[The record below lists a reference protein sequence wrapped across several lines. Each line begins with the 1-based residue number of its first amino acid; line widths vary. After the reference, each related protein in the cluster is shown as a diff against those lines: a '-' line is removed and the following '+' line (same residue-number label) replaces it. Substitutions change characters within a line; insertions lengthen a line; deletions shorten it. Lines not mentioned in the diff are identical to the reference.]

1 MLQLPPV
8 SGDLHKRGELR
19 ALLELGLPAAA
30 TQLATMLLGVVD
42 TMMVGRVSTHAL
54 DAVALG
60 HLWIYGTMIFG
71 MGLIWGMDP
80 IMSQAHG
87 AGDGRTVGRTL
98 HSGFVLVALLV
109 PPLWWAWAQTEAVM
123 LAFGQSPELAAAAD
137 VYVGTQ
143 LYSMVPFLLYLTLR
157 QYLQAR
163 GIVMPA
169 LWVMVVANVFNVA
182 ANWALI
188 FGHLGF
194 EAQGL
199 VGAAQA
205 TAATRTFT
213 LVALVAWILI
223 ARLHEGAWE
232 RPTLQSMSPSGV
244 WTIIK
249 LGLPIGLQYMLEGWA
264 FQLSTLMAGRLGD
277 AELAAHTIALNLA
290 SLTFMIPMGLSLGV
304 ATRVGNLVGAG
315 QPDRAQYA
323 ARLSLVM
330 GAGIMIA
337 SAILL
342 VLGRDA
348 LPYLYTEDIA
358 VVALA
363 ATIFPI
369 AGAFQVFDGVQVV
382 GGAIL
387 RGVGSTRPA
396 AVFNLVAYYA
406 LGLPLGMA
414 LTFGLGWGLRGLWT
428 GLAVGLAIVAGILL
442 WWIFTRV
449 RYLPLGKS
457 PPQP

>member
-1 MLQLPPV
+1 M
-8 SGDLHKRGELR
+8 SRDDDKRGELR
-19 ALLELGLPAAA
+19 ALLKLGLPAAG
-30 TQLATMLLGVVD
+30 TQLAAMLLGVVD

-80 IMSQAHG
+80 LMSQAHG
-87 AGDGRTVGRTL
+87 AGDGGKVGRTL
-98 HSGFVLVALLV
+98 HSGFLLV
-109 PPLWWAWAQTEAVM
+109 LLLIPPLWWAWAQTEAVM
-123 LAFGQSPELAAAAD
+123 LAFGQTPELAAAAD
-137 VYVGTQ
+137 VYVTTQ

-199 VGAAQA
+199 VGAARA

-223 ARLHEGAWE
+223 ASLHEGAWE
-232 RPTLQSMSPSGV
+232 RPTLESMSPSGV

-264 FQLSTLMAGRLGD
+264 FQVSTLLAGRLGEP
-277 AELAAHTIALNLA
+277 ELAAHTIALNLA
-290 SLTFMIPMGLSLGV
+290 SLTFMLPMGLSLGV

-315 QPDRAQYA
+315 QPGRAQYA
-323 ARLSLVM
+323 ARLSLMM
-330 GAGIMIA
+330 GAGVMAA
-337 SAILL
+337 SAMML
-342 VLGRDA
+342 VLGRGA
-348 LPYLYTEDIA
+348 LPYLYTEDVA

-363 ATIFPI
+363 ASIFPI
-369 AGAFQVFDGVQVV
+369 AGAFQVFDGIQVV

-442 WWIFTRV
+442 WWIFSRV
-449 RYLPLGKS
+449 RYVPLSK
-457 PPQP
+457 PNTQP

>member
-1 MLQLPPV
+1 M
-8 SGDLHKRGELR
+8 SGDLHKRGEVR
-19 ALLELGLPAAA
+19 ALLALGLPAAG
-30 TQLATMLLGVVD
+30 TQFATMMLGVVD

-87 AGDGRTVGRTL
+87 AGDRRKLERTL
-98 HSGFVLVALLV
+98 HSGFLLVALLI
-109 PPLWWAWAQTEAVM
+109 PPLWWAWTQTGAVM
-123 LAFGQSPELAAAAD
+123 LAFGQPPELAAAAD
-137 VYVGTQ
+137 VYVTTQ
-143 LYSMVPFLLYLTLR
+143 RYSMIPFLLFLTLR

-169 LWVMVVANVFNVA
+169 LWVMVLANVFNVA

-188 FGHLGF
+188 FGNLGF

-205 TAATRTFT
+205 SAATRAFT
-213 LVALVAWILI
+213 LFGLVAWILI

-232 RPTLQSMSPSGV
+232 RPTAESLSLSGV
-244 WTIIK
+244 WRIVK
-249 LGLPIGLQYMLEGWA
+249 LGLPVGLQYLLEGWA
-264 FQLSTLMAGRLGD
+264 FQVSTLLAGRLGE

-304 ATRVGNLVGAG
+304 ATRIGNLVGAG
-315 QPDRAQYA
+315 QPKRAQHA
-323 ARLSLVM
+323 ARISLMM
-330 GAGIMIA
+330 GAGIMAA
-337 SAILL
+337 SALLL
-342 VLGRDA
+342 VLGRNA

-363 ATIFPI
+363 ASIFPI
-369 AGAFQVFDGVQVV
+369 AGAFQVFDGIQVV

-396 AVFNLVAYYA
+396 AVFNLLAYYA

-414 LTFGLGWGLRGLWT
+414 LTFGLGWGLQGLWT

-449 RYLPLGKS
+449 RYVPLDDS
-457 PPQP
+457 TVQP

>member
-1 MLQLPPV
+1 M
-8 SGDLHKRGELR
+8 SRDDDKRGELR
-19 ALLELGLPAAA
+19 ALLKLGLPAAG
-30 TQLATMLLGVVD
+30 TQLAAMLLGVVD

-80 IMSQAHG
+80 LMSQAHG
-87 AGDGRTVGRTL
+87 AGDGLKVARTL
-98 HSGFVLVALLV
+98 HSGFLLV
-109 PPLWWAWAQTEAVM
+109 LLLIPPLWWAWAQTEAVM
-123 LAFGQSPELAAAAD
+123 LAFGQTPALAAAAD
-137 VYVGTQ
+137 VYVTTQ

-199 VGAAQA
+199 VGAARA

-223 ARLHEGAWE
+223 ARLHEGAWQ
-232 RPTLQSMSPSGV
+232 RPTLESMSPSGV

-264 FQLSTLMAGRLGD
+264 FQVSTLLAGRLGE

-290 SLTFMIPMGLSLGV
+290 SLTFMLPMGLSLGV

-323 ARLSLVM
+323 ARLSLMM
-330 GAGIMIA
+330 GAGIMAA
-337 SAILL
+337 SAMML
-342 VLGRDA
+342 VLGRNA

-358 VVALA
+358 VVGLA

-369 AGAFQVFDGVQVV
+369 AGAFQVFDGIQVV

-428 GLAVGLAIVAGILL
+428 GLAVGLAIVAAILL

-449 RYLPLGKS
+449 RYVPLNES
-457 PPQP
+457 TAQP

>member
-1 MLQLPPV
+1 M
-8 SGDLHKRGELR
+8 SGDVDTHGELR
-19 ALLELGLPAAA
+19 ALLKLGLPAAG
-30 TQLATMLLGVVD
+30 TQLAAMLLGVVD

-80 IMSQAHG
+80 LMSQAHG
-87 AGDGRTVGRTL
+87 AGDNGKVARTL
-98 HSGFVLVALLV
+98 HSGFLLV
-109 PPLWWAWAQTEAVM
+109 VLLIPPLWWAWSQTEAVM
-123 LAFGQSPELAAAAD
+123 LAFGQAPELAAAAD
-137 VYVGTQ
+137 VYVTTQ
-143 LYSMVPFLLYLTLR
+143 LYSMIPFLLFLTLR
-157 QYLQAR
+157 QYLQSR

-199 VGAAQA
+199 VGAARA
-205 TAATRTFT
+205 TAATRAFT
-213 LVALVAWILI
+213 LFGLLVWILVA
-223 ARLHEGAWE
+223 RLYEGAWE
-232 RPTLQSMSPSGV
+232 RPTAQSLSLRGV
-244 WTIIK
+244 WTIVK

-264 FQLSTLMAGRLGD
+264 FQVSTLLSGRLGE

-290 SLTFMIPMGLSLGV
+290 SLTFMLPMGLSLGV

-315 QPDRAQYA
+315 LPKRAQHS
-323 ARLSLVM
+323 ARLSLMM
-330 GAGIMIA
+330 GAGIMVA
-337 SAILL
+337 SAMLF
-342 VLGRDA
+342 VLARDA

-358 VVALA
+358 VVVLA
-363 ATIFPI
+363 ASILPI
-369 AGAFQVFDGVQVV
+369 AGAFQVFDGIQVV

-406 LGLPLGMA
+406 LGLPLGIA

-449 RYLPLGKS
+449 RFVPLDDV
-457 PPQP
+457 PDQP

>member
-1 MLQLPPV
+1 V
-8 SGDLHKRGELR
+8 SGDLNKRGELR
-19 ALLELGLPAAA
+19 ALLALGLPAAG
-30 TQLATMLLGVVD
+30 TQLAAMLLGVVD

-87 AGDGRTVGRTL
+87 GGDNRKVGQTL
-98 HSGFVLVALLV
+98 HSGFLLVALLI
-109 PPLWWAWAQTEAVM
+109 PPLWWAWAQTESVM
-123 LAFGQSPELAAAAD
+123 LAFGQAPELAAAAD
-137 VYVGTQ
+137 VYVTTQ
-143 LYSMVPFLLYLTLR
+143 LYSMIPFLLFLTLR
-157 QYLQAR
+157 QYLQSR

-194 EAQGL
+194 DAQGL
-199 VGAAQA
+199 VGAARA

-213 LVALVAWILI
+213 LVALLAWILI

-264 FQLSTLMAGRLGD
+264 FQVSTLLAGRLGE

-290 SLTFMIPMGLSLGV
+290 SLTFMVPMGLSLGV

-315 QPDRAQYA
+315 QPKRAQHA
-323 ARLSLVM
+323 ARLSLMM
-330 GAGIMIA
+330 GAGIMVA
-337 SAILL
+337 SAMLF
-342 VLGRDA
+342 VFTRNV

-358 VVALA
+358 VIALA
-363 ATIFPI
+363 ASILPI
-369 AGAFQVFDGVQVV
+369 AGAFQVFDGIQVV

-406 LGLPLGMA
+406 LGLPLGIA

-442 WWIFTRV
+442 WWIFARV
-449 RYLPLGKS
+449 RYVPLSDS
-457 PPQP
+457 PTQP